1 MTSGKW
7 SGWALASVLALGM
20 ATSAAAQ
27 DPPKFM
33 AGPLKF
39 QGYVDGYYSF
49 NNNHPASK
57 NNGYD
62 RFFDINANQFSLN
75 MAGIYMSTDPAP
87 VGVTLQLGFGR
98 GWDIFH
104 ATEPGYANST
114 VTAGNSSRSIV
125 RFIPQAYVTVKPKS
139 LKGFTFDF
147 GKFVT
152 SAEAEVTESHL
163 GWNYSRSLLYSNGP
177 FYHMGARVTQAVN
190 DKWTVGV
197 QLVNGWNNVEDNNS
211 KKTIGLTSALVFK
224 KWALYNVYYG
234 GPEVGDGKGSRHFL
248 DNVITVTP
256 SDKVSAYFTYDYGI
270 DKGDY
275 GLGRGN
281 NNWWAA
287 NAAVKIQWHPEW
299 STAFRYDF
307 YNDIDG
313 LITGGA
319 RRHEEF
325 TGTLEYKLA
334 SALGSNFVMR
344 GEYRRDWASTPF
356 FDKGNGV
363 GNGKAQTTATIGVMA
378 YFGY

>member
-1 MTSGKW
+1 MNLGKR
-7 SGWALASVLALGM
+7 SGWALAIALGI
-20 ATSAAAQ
+20 ASGASAQ
-27 DPPKFM
+27 DPPPSYT

-49 NNNHPASK
+49 NGNHPASR

-62 RFFDINANQFSLN
+62 RFFDIQANQFSLN
-75 MAGIYMSTDPAP
+75 MAGLYMSTDPAP

-104 ATEPGYANST
+104 ATEPNNSPAL
-114 VTAGNSSRSIV
+114 VPGGASSRSIV
-125 RFIPQAYVTVKPKS
+125 RYIPQAYVTVKPKS
-139 LKGFTFDF
+139 MKGFTFDF

-197 QLVNGWNNVEDNNS
+197 QLVNGWNNVEDNNT

-224 KWALYNVYYG
+224 KWGLYNVYYG

-248 DNVITVTP
+248 NNVITLTP
-256 SDKVSAYFTYDYGI
+256 SSKVSAYMTYDYGM

-275 GLGRGN
+275 GLGRGT

-287 NAAVKIQWHPEW
+287 NAAMKVQWDSSW

-307 YNDIDG
+307 FNDVDG

-319 RRHEEF
+319 RRHQEF

-334 SALGSNFVMR
+334 AAMGSTFVMR

-356 FDKGNGV
+356 FDRGNQN
-363 GNGKAQTTATIGVMA
+363 GNSKTQTTATIGVMA

>member
-1 MTSGKW
+1 MTLGKR
-7 SGWALASVLALGM
+7 SGWALALALGM
-20 ATSAAAQ
+20 ATGAAAQ
-27 DPPKFM
+27 DPPKFT

-49 NNNHPASK
+49 NNNHPASR

-62 RFFDINANQFSLN
+62 RFFDIQANQFSLN
-75 MAGIYMSTDPAP
+75 MAGLYMSTDAEP
-87 VGVTLQLGFGR
+87 VGMTLQLGFGR

-104 ATEPGYANST
+104 ATEPNNSPA
-114 VTAGNSSRSIV
+114 VVPGGASSRSLV

-139 LKGFTFDF
+139 MKGFTFDF

-177 FYHMGARVTQAVN
+177 FYHMGARMTQAVN

-197 QLVNGWNNVEDNNS
+197 QLVNGWNNVEDNNT
-211 KKTIGLTSALVFK
+211 KKSIGLTSALVFK

-248 DNVITVTP
+248 NNVITLTP
-256 SDKVSAYFTYDYGI
+256 SDKVSAYMTYDYGV
-270 DKGDY
+270 DKGNY
-275 GLGRGN
+275 GIGRGN

-287 NAAVKIQWHPEW
+287 NAAMKIQWHPSW

-313 LITGGA
+313 LILGGA
-319 RRHEEF
+319 RRHQEF
-325 TGTLEYKLA
+325 TGTMEYKITGAGNLM
-334 SALGSNFVMR
+334 MR

-356 FDKGNGV
+356 FDKGNQAGS
-363 GNGKAQTTATIGVMA
+363 GLAQTTVTLGVMA